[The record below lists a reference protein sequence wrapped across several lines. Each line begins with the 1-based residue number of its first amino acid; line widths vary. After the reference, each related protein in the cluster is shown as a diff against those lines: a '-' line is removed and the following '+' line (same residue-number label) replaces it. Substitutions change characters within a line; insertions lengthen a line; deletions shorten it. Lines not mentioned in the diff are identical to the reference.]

1 MATPPN
7 KPHLRLAYILIILGM
22 GLFAL
27 EKFGLGGLSGSEH
40 KALHLDPNLVSI
52 LVLAPIV
59 LVAAGCITF
68 VVGSMRRR

>member
-7 KPHLRLAYILIILGM
+7 KPYLRLAYTLIVLGM

-27 EKFGLGGLSGSEH
+27 ERFGLDGLAGSEH
-40 KALHLDPNLVSI
+40 KALHLDPTLLSI
-52 LVLAPIV
+52 LVLAPVV
-59 LVAAGCITF
+59 LVVAGCVTF